1 VAADEMD
8 ACTGDSDGE
17 SEGELDADDL
27 GGGEGGECEKAT
39 VPIAPAPAEEKPTS
53 APMGNMMRA
62 SHLGR
67 SVVAQ
72 AILAGLKRRKDAR
85 RR

>member
-27 GGGEGGECEKAT
+27 GGGEGGE
-39 VPIAPAPAEEKPTS
+39 
-53 APMGNMMRA
+53 
-62 SHLGR
+62 
-67 SVVAQ
+67 
-72 AILAGLKRRKDAR
+72 
-85 RR
+85 